1 MQRPPIIAAQ
11 IGMAVWTGPAAI
23 DRQTKHGMVDL
34 AHTATAEA
42 TVVVVL
48 LVVVMPAPRAQAQAL
63 NATWT

>member
-1 MQRPPIIAAQ
+1 M
-11 IGMAVWTGPAAI
+11 WTGPAAI
-23 DRQTKHGMVDL
+23 DRRTKHGMVDL

-48 LVVVMPAPRAQAQAL
+48 LAVMPAPRAQAQPL